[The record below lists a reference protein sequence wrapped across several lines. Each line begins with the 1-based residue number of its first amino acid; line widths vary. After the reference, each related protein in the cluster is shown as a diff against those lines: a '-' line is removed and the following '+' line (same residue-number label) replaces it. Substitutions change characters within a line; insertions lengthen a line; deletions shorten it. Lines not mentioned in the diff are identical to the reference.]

1 MDMYIASLEPK
12 KSALKN
18 GAKAMATLVEA
29 KNQKLAAMKATMLL
43 EELHPGASDN
53 FFNPTIT
60 EDRVG
65 SPRPG
70 IGFFST
76 DFMDENEL
84 IDGVWTRKPDPAP
97 APTRPTELSLQEKIA
112 ALVLLGKVDLDDH
125 DYSLVLDF
133 FADDESGDDDTHTIV
148 NVLSQYPAVAAMYP
162 VRVTELVAAIEKK
175 FNPPIDAAAAS
186 SFVNS
191 WIYGTAERPTHS
203 APPATAP
210 VVERV
215 WTNMDRLDIGI
226 ASCIVTDADTF
237 DGVSASDVARAKELA
252 KSDDQMFQRWSVA
265 IRLQNGALSIPGDV
279 LLGLLREAKKRPE
292 LLNDA
297 NARQRLADKY
307 LAVWR
312 EGAVAHDNQH
322 DGDDAQQAGAA
333 IATRQLDQQ
342 PDIQNLGGGRLSID
356 GLIGPESS
364 SSNQGEKTEASE
376 PEPEPAASVAQQ
388 ARQAL
393 DEMGYGIY
401 AGDADTIA
409 QSVPSEVT
417 VTPDAGASIASAT
430 PAETTDASARM
441 ERYLSA
447 MKDDQAKAN
456 LAIWNRVQRTDPA
469 FVKKNDYGAGLS
481 SIKAQYILMRATE
494 VFGLEGIGWG
504 VEIKEERID
513 KGVPLLEPIQD
524 QSGKVVGQR
533 PVRDGDGSLFCLSVH
548 TIRIDLWYIWNGQ
561 RGSIPSYGHTDYIT
575 SGKDGRLSMEKEAAK
590 KSLTDATV
598 KALSHLGFAADVYMD
613 MHSDGAYTAELDVE
627 FGIKRASEKAVDVT
641 RLREELD
648 EKLGR
653 AAETIKAA
661 VSGNEAAKVY
671 GVLAREVEVHR
682 KNAEAK
688 GDSEHARYL
697 AGRLRRLNDLKDTR
711 IAELKAKE
719 EEKS

>member
-1 MDMYIASLEPK
+1 MTMYVASFTPK
-12 KSALKN
+12 KSAVKS
-18 GAKAMATLVEA
+18 GAKEMATLIEA
-29 KNQKLAAMKATMLL
+29 KTQKLAAMAATMLL
-43 EELHPGASDN
+43 EELFPGSSEN

-60 EDRVG
+60 EDCVG

-70 IGFFST
+70 IGRFST
-76 DFMDENEL
+76 EFMDENEL
-84 IDGVWTRKPDPAP
+84 VEGVWTRKPDPAP
-97 APTRPTELSLQEKIA
+97 IRPTELSLQEKIA
-112 ALVLLGKVDLDDH
+112 ALVLLGKTDLDDH

-148 NVLSQYPAVAAMYP
+148 SVLSQYPAVAAMYP

-186 SFVNS
+186 AFVNN

-203 APPATAP
+203 APPSAAP
-210 VVERV
+210 AVERV

-252 KSDDQMFQRWSVA
+252 KSDDQMFQRWSMA

-322 DGDDAQQAGAA
+322 DGDDAQQTGAA
-333 IATRQLDQQ
+333 ITTRKPDQQ
-342 PDIQNLGGGRLSID
+342 PDIQNLGGGRFSID

-364 SSNQGEKTEASE
+364 TSNQGEKTEASE

-393 DEMGYGIY
+393 DEIGYGIY
-401 AGDADTIA
+401 AGGD
-409 QSVPSEVT
+409 E
-417 VTPDAGASIASAT
+417 GGT
-430 PAETTDASARM
+430 PAPADDFQARAAAV
-441 ERYLSA
+441 ESDIEE
-447 MKDDQAKAN
+447 KPVIEQEN
-456 LAIWNRVQRTDPA
+456 LNIWKRVQRTDPRYT
-469 FVKKNDYGAGLS
+469 KPLTGAGFEGT
-481 SIKAQYILMRATE
+481 SINSEYMFMRATE
-494 VFGLEGIGWG
+494 IFGPAGSGWG
-504 VEIKEERID
+504 YRILEE
-513 KGVPLLEPIQD
+513 KMFPGAPLSEAIYDDNKKFIGTRML
-524 QSGKVVGQR
+524 
-533 PVRDGDGSLFCLSVH
+533 RDADGSLISELNHSLK
-548 TIRIDLWYIWNGQ
+548 IALWYINDSGG
-561 RGSIPSYGHTDYIT
+561 RSEIEAYGATPYMYKTQKGIKTDSEVI
-575 SGKDGRLSMEKEAAK
+575 K
-590 KSLTDATV
+590 KSLTDAIK
-598 KALSHLGFAADVYMD
+598 KALSLLGFSADVWLG
-613 MHSDGAYTAELDVE
+613 MHDNPEYVAENEVE
-627 FGIKRASEKAVDVT
+627 FSIKRASEKAVDVT

-661 VSGNEAAKVY
+661 VSENEASKVF
-671 GVLAREVEVHR
+671 GVLAREVDVHR

-697 AGRLRRLNDLKDTR
+697 AGRLRRLSELKDTR
-711 IAELKAKE
+711 IAELKTKE
-719 EEKS
+719 GEKA